1 MSETIHQSV
10 IVKRIE
16 GKYAWVIGTE
26 DSACASCASKSSC
39 SSTNLLKPL
48 LDATIKNKGLRVV
61 NTLDA
66 HVGDKVGIALSSS
79 SLLRVSM
86 LAYLLPLLNLFI
98 FAWLGKYYFGE
109 GMSILLGLAGLFTGF
124 YLVKKRL
131 TANHQRSGIE
141 PIMIEPTVSEMT
153 IKPIRI

>member
-48 LDATIKNKGLRVV
+48 LDATIKNEGLRVV
-61 NTLDA
+61 NALDA
-66 HVGDKVGIALSSS
+66 HVGDKVDIALSSS
-79 SLLRVSM
+79 SLLRASM

-131 TANHQRSGIE
+131 SVSHQRSVIE
-141 PIMIEPTVSEMT
+141 PIMVEHVAKDVIINLNP
-153 IKPIRI
+153 